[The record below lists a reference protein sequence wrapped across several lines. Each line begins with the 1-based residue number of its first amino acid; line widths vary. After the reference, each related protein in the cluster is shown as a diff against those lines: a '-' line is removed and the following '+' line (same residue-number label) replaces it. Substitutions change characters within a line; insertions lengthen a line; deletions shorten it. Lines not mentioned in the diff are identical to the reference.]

1 MASRTELTKL
11 MDVAA
16 RSEKEELMAEIRG
29 WGEDEAGFKGRD
41 LWIRAV
47 GSWCEGGSA
56 FRDDVTVIAG
66 MGEY

>member
-1 MASRTELTKL
+1 MRTELTRL
-11 MDVAA
+11 TDVAG
-16 RSEKEELMAEIRG
+16 RSQKEDLMREIRG

-56 FRDDVTVIAG
+56 FRDDVTVVAG
-66 MGEY
+66 VGEY